1 LDATQNDGNT
11 RTVAVITGASSGIGA
26 EYARALAARR
36 YDIVLVARRRE
47 RLCELAAEISG
58 RHGITAEVLD
68 ADLSRDEGIAA
79 VSQRIIAEDRL
90 GLLVNN
96 AGFGLLG
103 NFHQT
108 SQDAQDRMYQVH
120 VIATM
125 RLSHAALP
133 GLLRR
138 DGGAIINVA
147 SVAGFTRMP
156 GHASYAATKSWIIAF
171 TECLHL
177 EMRGAGSHVN
187 VQALCPGYTYTE
199 FHAALGVDRNALMP
213 SGKFWMSAGS
223 VVAESLRGLDRGK
236 WLVIPGWRY
245 RVLVSFLNHA
255 PRALLHPLVT
265 RVARR
270 RAAAAPPKP

>member
-1 LDATQNDGNT
+1 
-11 RTVAVITGASSGIGA
+11 VITGASSGIGA
-26 EYARALAARR
+26 EYARALAVRQ
-36 YDIVLVARRRE
+36 YDVVLVARRRE
-47 RLCELAAEISG
+47 RLCQLAAEISS
-58 RHGITAEVLD
+58 RHGIAAEVLA
-68 ADLSRDEGIAA
+68 ADLCRDEDIAA
-79 VSQRIIAEDRL
+79 VALRIAAESRL

-108 SQDAQDRMYQVH
+108 SQEAQDRMYQVH
-120 VIATM
+120 VMSTL
-125 RLSHAALP
+125 RLAHAALP

-138 DGGAIINVA
+138 NAGAIINVA

-156 GHASYAATKSWIIAF
+156 GHASYASTKSWIIAF

-177 EMRGAGSHVN
+177 EMRGAGSHVK

-199 FHAALGVDRNALMP
+199 FHDALGLDRNTVMP
-213 SGKFWMSAGS
+213 SGKFWMSAGF
-223 VVAESLRGLDRGK
+223 VVEESLRGLDRGK

-245 RVLVSFLNHA
+245 RMLVSFLNHA

-270 RAAAAPPKP
+270 RAAAALPKL